1 MDVKALDLFMAFK
14 EGKLPKDE
22 GYIVSSFFSERSKYS
37 IYEIVAYSGV
47 KSIYATAE
55 GITFQT
61 DGNKLFILVEP
72 ATYAKKYEEPY
83 LRDKN
88 HQIPQ
93 RFSELEIFNS
103 SNQTKVMVSKN
114 PLVTYSSF
122 TVLNPTGANFS
133 LVFYN
138 LPDVLDT
145 LSTFFV
151 QSLSKEA
158 GVPKSDARKATVKII
173 DSVNNFGIW

>member
-1 MDVKALDLFMAFK
+1 MATKALDLFQAYK
-14 EGKLPKDE
+14 DGKLPKDE

-72 ATYAKKYEEPY
+72 ASYFKKYEEPY
-83 LRDKN
+83 LRDKI
-88 HQIPQ
+88 HTIPQ
-93 RFSELEIFNS
+93 RFSELDIFNS
-103 SNQTKVMVSKN
+103 SNQTKVMVSKD

-133 LVFYN
+133 IVFYN
-138 LPDVLDT
+138 LPDVLES
-145 LSTFFV
+145 LSTFFT
-151 QSLSKEA
+151 QSLNKEA
-158 GVPKSDARKATVKII
+158 GVPKSDARKASVKII
-173 DSVNNFGIW
+173 ETVKNFGIW

>member
-1 MDVKALDLFMAFK
+1 MAIKALDLFQAFRD
-14 EGKLPKDE
+14 GKLPKDK

-61 DGNKLFILVEP
+61 DGNKLFVLVEP

-88 HQIPQ
+88 HQVPQ
-93 RFSELEIFNS
+93 RFSELQIFTS
-103 SNQTKVMVSKN
+103 SNQTKVMVSKD

-138 LPDVLDT
+138 LPDVLET
-145 LSTFFV
+145 LSAFFI

-158 GVPKSDARKATVKII
+158 GVPKSDARKSTVKII
-173 DSVNNFGIW
+173 EAVNNFGIW

>member
-1 MDVKALDLFMAFK
+1 MAIKALDLFQAYL

-22 GYIVSSFFSERSKYS
+22 GYIVSSFFNERSKYS

-55 GITFQT
+55 GLTFQT
-61 DGNKLFILVEP
+61 DGNKLFVLVEP
-72 ATYAKKYEEPY
+72 ASYFKKYEEPY
-83 LRDKN
+83 LRDKI
-88 HQIPQ
+88 HMVPQ
-93 RFSELEIFNS
+93 RFTELEIFNS
-103 SNQTKVMVSKN
+103 SNQTKVMVSKD

-145 LSTFFV
+145 LSTFFT
-151 QSLSKEA
+151 QSLNTEA
-158 GVPKSDARKATVKII
+158 GVPKSDARKASAKII
-173 DSVNNFGIW
+173 ESINNFGIW

>member
-72 ATYAKKYEEPY
+72 ATFAKKYEEPY

>member
-1 MDVKALDLFMAFK
+1 MATKALDLFQAFRD
-14 EGKLPKDE
+14 GKLPKDK

-61 DGNKLFILVEP
+61 DGNKLFVLVEP

-88 HQIPQ
+88 HQVAQ
-93 RFSELEIFNS
+93 RFSELEIFTS
-103 SNQTKVMVSKN
+103 SNQTKVMVSKD

-138 LPDVLDT
+138 LPDVLET
-145 LSTFFV
+145 LSAFFI

-173 DSVNNFGIW
+173 EAVNNFGIW